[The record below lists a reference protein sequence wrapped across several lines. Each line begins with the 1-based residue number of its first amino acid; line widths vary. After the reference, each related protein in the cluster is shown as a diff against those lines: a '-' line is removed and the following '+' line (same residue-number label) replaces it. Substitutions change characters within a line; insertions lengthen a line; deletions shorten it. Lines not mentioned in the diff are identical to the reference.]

1 MTIHHAA
8 SSLSSPA
15 SEVEINHPTVVS
27 HEGTWYPLLMEQKHD
42 NLIRLGGCECC
53 PCSWGFQ
60 SRSRKKGGHPACSR
74 SVYPSA
80 EKGLTLKW
88 VYPAW
93 GFGIYASA
101 LVFMTILSHVGGNR
115 AKQHSG
121 GSPASENLTSPPHGV
136 ECILRSGQPHFMST
150 FNGSYVVNYIQFYI
164 CWNRLVIVCF
174 FLFLAEKNRAA

>member
-1 MTIHHAA
+1 MTIHHAT

-88 VYPAW
+88 VYSAW

-136 ECILRSGQPHFMST
+136 ECIKIWATT
-150 FNGSYVVNYIQFYI
+150 FYVNI
-164 CWNRLVIVCF
+164 
-174 FLFLAEKNRAA
+174 